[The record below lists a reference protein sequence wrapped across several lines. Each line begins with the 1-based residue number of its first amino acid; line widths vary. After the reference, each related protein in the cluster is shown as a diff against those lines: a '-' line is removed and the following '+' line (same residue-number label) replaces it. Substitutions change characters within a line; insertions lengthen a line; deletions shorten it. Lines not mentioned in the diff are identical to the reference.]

1 MRNACG
7 IETFF
12 VTLHHNSKQVKPNK
26 LLTTMAK
33 SVRIRF
39 ACEVYFDNV
48 QGDTNEEV
56 RHNALKEFENL
67 PIFSADALDKFA
79 DVVDVENVEDEE
91 NGNEL

>member
-1 MRNACG
+1 M
-7 IETFF
+7 T
-12 VTLHHNSKQVKPNK
+12 
-26 LLTTMAK
+26 K

-48 QGDTNEEV
+48 QGESDKEV
-56 RHNALKEFENL
+56 RRNALTEFENL

-79 DVVDVENVEDEE
+79 DVVEVENVEDEE